1 MRKLLN
7 TLYVTREEGYLSLDG
22 ENVVLTEGGKSL
34 SVCRLPIWRA
44 SSVLIIRDVV
54 RL

>member
-22 ENVVLTEGGKSL
+22 ENVVLTERGEEL
-34 SVCRLPIWRA
+34 VRLPFTNLESIIC
-44 SSVLIIRDVV
+44 LIIRDVV

>member
-22 ENVVLTEGGKSL
+22 ENVVLTEAGKSL
-34 SVCRLPIWRA
+34 YGFRLPIWKAFFVSITRA
-44 SSVLIIRDVV
+44 AALR
-54 RL
+54 